1 MKQLSLLRHGHAEWN
16 DASMADFDRPL
27 TRRGL
32 SEAADAGKRLASR
45 EPLPELLFTS
55 SANRAASTAA
65 AVGRECGLGDRFIKS
80 MESLY
85 LAHPEEL
92 LAAVATCGPKI
103 GHLVVVG
110 HNPGLSDF
118 ARRLAPNVE
127 FEEFATAAICT
138 LEFDVEDWAS
148 VGFGT
153 ALRASYD
160 APRRFF
166 DLWH

>member
-1 MKQLSLLRHGHAEWN
+1 MKRLSVVRHGHAEWN

-45 EPLPELLFTS
+45 EPIPELVLTS
-55 SANRAASTAA
+55 PASRAAATAA
-65 AVGRECGLGDRFIKS
+65 AVARECGLPDRLVKP

-85 LAHPEEL
+85 LAHPEDL
-92 LAAVATCGPKI
+92 LAAVTACGPKI
-103 GHLVVVG
+103 EHLVVVG

-118 ARRLAPNVE
+118 ARRLAARADLDE
-127 FEEFATAAICT
+127 MATASICT
-138 LEFDVEDWAS
+138 LEFEMDEWAA
-148 VGFGT
+148 VNFGT
-153 ALRASYD
+153 ALRAAYD

-166 DLWH
+166 DLWT